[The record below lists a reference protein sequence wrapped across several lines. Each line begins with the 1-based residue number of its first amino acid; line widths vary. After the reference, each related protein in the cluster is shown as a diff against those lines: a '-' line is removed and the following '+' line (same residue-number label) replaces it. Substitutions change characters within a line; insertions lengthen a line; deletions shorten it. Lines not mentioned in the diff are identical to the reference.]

1 MSDKT
6 KQYIGYAIVLIAVI
20 VAGVLGYS
28 YPLPAPPDDSILL
41 RLNSLEQAAQFT
53 SFTASGSGEG
63 YTNFTSLNL
72 SEDLYVGDDATIVGD
87 LDAATI
93 TTGNLVSQSVGFNA
107 TSNTT
112 LVTTTVTGPLTVS
125 GAGVISGTSTLVGD
139 VAASDDVAITDQLTV
154 GGAVTITGN
163 TKITGTTALIGD
175 VTASDDVAVT
185 DQLTAGGAVTVT
197 GNFKVGGTTDLVGN
211 VSSSTGALTITD
223 SVNATGAVDF
233 DSTLNVDGASTL
245 VGNVTLSALLKPG
258 FADETITDGETL
270 TPTKTVYALD
280 SAGGVTMTLAA
291 SASEGQLLFLVGD
304 DANTITIADT
314 NIRSSDGNAIT
325 LGQYDAAAF
334 VYQDSEWI
342 ELLKIANQ

>member
-28 YPLPAPPDDSILL
+28 YPLPAPPADESDVLL
-41 RLNSLEQAAQFT
+41 RLNALEQAAQFS
-53 SFTASGSGEG
+53 SFSVTPGGEG
-63 YTNFTSLNL
+63 YTNLTSLEL

-93 TTGNLVSQSVGFNA
+93 TTANLVSQ
-107 TSNTT
+107 
-112 LVTTTVTGPLTVS
+112 TVS
-125 GAGVISGTSTLVGD
+125 FSA
-139 VAASDDVAITDQLTV
+139 
-154 GGAVTITGN
+154 
-163 TKITGTTALIGD
+163 TGTTSLLTTTATNL
-175 VTASDDVAVT
+175 TASGNVV
-185 DQLTAGGAVTVT
+185 VT
-197 GNFKVGGTTDLVGN
+197 GT
-211 VSSSTGALTITD
+211 SS
-223 SVNATGAVDF
+223 
-233 DSTLNVDGASTL
+233 L

-258 FADETITDGETL
+258 FADETITNGETL

-280 SAGGVTMTLAA
+280 SAGAVTMTLAA

-314 NIRSSDGNAIT
+314 NIRSTDGNAIT
-325 LGQYDAAAF
+325 VGQYDAVAF

-342 ELLKIANQ
+342 ELLKSANQ